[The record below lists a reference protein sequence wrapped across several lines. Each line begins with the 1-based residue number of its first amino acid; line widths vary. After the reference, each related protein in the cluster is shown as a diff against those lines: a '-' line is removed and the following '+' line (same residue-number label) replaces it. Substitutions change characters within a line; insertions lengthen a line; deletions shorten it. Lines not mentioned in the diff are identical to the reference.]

1 MTVGC
6 PLPRPVLYSD
16 QHPRSLA
23 ISPDSTP
30 AAPAVAAPAIFT
42 LPPLIK
48 RNMALFALSQSFT
61 GAGMQFAYGFG
72 PLMVLA
78 LTGSAGLAGLSVA
91 LIGFSR
97 FLIAYP
103 IGEVTDRFGRKF
115 GIFMGFSLAIVG
127 ALIIGTSM
135 TTMSLWIFVVGLLIF
150 GMGMNAAA
158 QMRVAAT
165 DMVPPNHR
173 ARALGYMSL
182 GSLSGLA
189 ISPIVT
195 EFATGIAAQIGTN
208 ELGVPWFLLPG
219 LIIPGMILIAF
230 VRPDPREIGMNLA
243 KYYPGYTAPER
254 KGGAAGGADG
264 AIPNFNAFTM
274 LKNRRMLLAVVC
286 NSAGT
291 GNMSLVMVLTSL
303 VLHEH
308 GHSLT
313 MIALSHMFHSAGMFA
328 FTVPLGRIADR
339 HGREPVMYAG
349 VVTALVGAIFVAF
362 TTGYWL
368 VTLGTFLVG
377 LGWAAAN
384 VAATALIADH
394 VETGVRARAIGVN
407 DSFAGATTV
416 LAALVTGPLMEW
428 NGVGATGAAAVLF
441 SVVPLVTAIA
451 ARVSGSP
458 GR

>member
-1 MTVGC
+1 M
-6 PLPRPVLYSD
+6 LYSA
-16 QHPRSLA
+16 QHPRSRA

-30 AAPAVAAPAIFT
+30 AAVAAPGVFT

-127 ALIIGTSM
+127 SLIIGTSM

-189 ISPIVT
+189 VSPIVT

-219 LIIPGMILIAF
+219 LIIPGMILISF

-254 KGGAAGGADG
+254 KAGAPGGAHG
-264 AIPNFNAFTM
+264 AIPNFNAVTM

-328 FTVPLGRIADR
+328 FTVPLGWLADKV
-339 HGREPVMYAG
+339 GRTRVMYPGVAVALFGAG
-349 VVTALVGAIFVAF
+349 MVALTDGS
-362 TTGYWL
+362 YPL

-377 LGWAAAN
+377 LGWAGAN
-384 VAATALIADH
+384 VASTAMIADEYQT
-394 VETGVRARAIGVN
+394 VERGRAVGIN
-407 DSFAGATTV
+407 ESFSGGTSMV
-416 LAALVTGPLMEW
+416 MALVTGPLIQW
-428 NGVGATGAAAVLF
+428 SGLPATGLAAMALAVIPF
-441 SVVPLVTAIA
+441 VIY
-451 ARVSGSP
+451 GYFKIKK
-458 GR
+458 

>member
-1 MTVGC
+1 
-6 PLPRPVLYSD
+6 VLYSL
-16 QHPRSLA
+16 QHLRSPV
-23 ISPDSTP
+23 IPPDSTP
-30 AAPAVAAPAIFT
+30 AAVAAPGVFT

-103 IGEVTDRFGRKF
+103 IGEVTDRFGRKV
-115 GIFMGFSLAIVG
+115 GIFMGFSLAIIG
-127 ALIIGTSM
+127 ALAIGASM
-135 TTMSLWIFVVGLLIF
+135 TVMSLAIFVVGLLIF

-189 ISPIVT
+189 VSPIVT
-195 EFATGIAAQIGTN
+195 EFATGIAARIGTN
-208 ELGVPWFLLPG
+208 ELGVPWFLLPA

-230 VRPDPREIGMNLA
+230 VRPDPREIGMNLDR
-243 KYYPGYTAPER
+243 YYPGYKHPER
-254 KGGAAGGADG
+254 KPGAGGT
-264 AIPNFNAFTM
+264 IPNFTAFTM

-313 MIALSHMFHSAGMFA
+313 MIALSHMFHSCGMFA
-328 FTVPLGRIADR
+328 FTVPLGWLADKL
-339 HGREPVMYAG
+339 GRTRVMYPG
-349 VVTALVGAIFVAF
+349 VGVALVGAGMVAL
-362 TTGYWL
+362 TDGSYLL

-377 LGWAAAN
+377 MGWAAAN
-384 VAATALIADH
+384 VASTALIAD
-394 VETGVRARAIGVN
+394 EYQTIERGRAVGIN
-407 DSFAGATTV
+407 ESFSGGTSMV
-416 LAALVTGPLMEW
+416 MALVTGPLIQW
-428 NGVGATGAAAVLF
+428 SGLPATGLAAMVLA
-441 SVVPLVTAIA
+441 AIPF
-451 ARVSGSP
+451 VIYGYFKISK
-458 GR
+458 

>member
-328 FTVPLGRIADR
+328 FTVPLGWLADKV
-339 HGREPVMYAG
+339 GRTRVMYPG
-349 VVTALVGAIFVAF
+349 VFVALIGAGMVAL
-362 TTGYWL
+362 TDGSYPL

-377 LGWAAAN
+377 LGWAGAN
-384 VAATALIADH
+384 VASTALIADEYQT
-394 VETGVRARAIGVN
+394 VERGRAVGIN
-407 DSFAGATTV
+407 ESFSGGTSMV
-416 LAALVTGPLMEW
+416 MALVTGPLIQW
-428 NGVGATGAAAVLF
+428 SGLPATGLAAMTL
-441 SVVPLVTAIA
+441 A
-451 ARVSGSP
+451 ALPFVIYGWCRLKK
-458 GR
+458 